1 MDLGRRYNPGYWEW
15 GVGPTKWGLRELLS
29 ASHAGMNLVC
39 RCRQASE
46 EPEGVT
52 CSQIVIG
59 KIESDAWS
67 LQWSLRELLSA
78 SHTGKNF
85 VCRCRQALA
94 ESEGVTLSHC
104 YPGKWEWGVIPPMG
118 SERASFNVPCWYK
131 FCLPMQT
138 GIGRTRGCNR
148 RKGFERSGQDLW
160 QNWQKYLNISNPI
173 LINKS
178 MFTIEIIRIGYW
190 AAILL
195 AIAFKSFSLCW
206 SWHAIV
212 SQIVYYSSVRTN
224 LRRHVR
230 TPSVTLCW
238 LLVTLGVRR
247 SRRIVTLG
255 ARGAEVYSDCLSNW
269 AINSK
274 VEVFS
279 CELLKL
285 DWLQI
290 LDWQCQFINK

>member
-1 MDLGRRYNPGYWEW
+1 
-15 GVGPTKWGLRELLS
+15 
-29 ASHAGMNLVC
+29 
-39 RCRQASE
+39 
-46 EPEGVT
+46 
-52 CSQIVIG
+52 
-59 KIESDAWS
+59 
-67 LQWSLRELLSA
+67 
-78 SHTGKNF
+78 
-85 VCRCRQALA
+85 
-94 ESEGVTLSHC
+94 
-104 YPGKWEWGVIPPMG
+104 
-118 SERASFNVPCWYK
+118 
-131 FCLPMQT
+131 MQT

-160 QNWQKYLNISNPI
+160 QNWQKYLNISNAI

-230 TPSVTLCW
+230 IPSVTMRRLLVTPSVFN
-238 LLVTLGVRR
+238 
-247 SRRIVTLG
+247 
-255 ARGAEVYSDCLSNW
+255 SNW

-279 CELLKL
+279 HWNDSSCYGKSQMMDLITNSWLEVRLTLKKTRFAGGL
-285 DWLQI
+285 RQLRI
-290 LDWQCQFINK
+290 FFSASVKHALRCSNM